1 AGLSLATAWPGA
13 APWLV
18 FAAGGSGHVLGRR
31 VRVARCSA
39 CVTVLDVRAQTCR
52 SCGANLRGDIAR
64 LADRLEAEE
73 QLEARP
79 E

>member
-1 AGLSLATAWPGA
+1 M
-13 APWLV
+13 
-18 FAAGGSGHVLGRR
+18 
-31 VRVARCSA
+31 RVARCSA

-73 QLEARP
+73 QLEPRP
-79 E
+79 D